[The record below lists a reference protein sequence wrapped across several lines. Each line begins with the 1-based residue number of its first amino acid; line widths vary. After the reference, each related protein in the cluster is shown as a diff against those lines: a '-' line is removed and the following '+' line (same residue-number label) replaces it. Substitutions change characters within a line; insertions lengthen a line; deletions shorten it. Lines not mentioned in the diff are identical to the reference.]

1 MEFRIGDQLY
11 FFRISKTTYAV
22 FKAKLLTGNYV
33 LKSNLWEPKKIFF
46 EDANRICTS
55 SDIFL
60 SFPEFFDLAGFGGF
74 TEDTEDTF
82 ELLEGVGE
90 GAFDGFR

>member
-1 MEFRIGDQLY
+1 MY
-11 FFRISKTTYAV
+11 FCSDYGSQFYE
-22 FKAKLLTGNYV
+22 
-33 LKSNLWEPKKIFF
+33 SNLWEPKNIFF
-46 EDANRICTS
+46 EDANLICTS
-55 SDIFL
+55 SFIFL
-60 SFPEFFDLAGFGGF
+60 SLPEFFDLAGFGGF